1 MSVFTILF
9 VSDLCGKAGRQAAAH
24 MIKPLREKY
33 NVDYVICN
41 VENAAGG
48 FGVTPEMSR
57 KAFSYGIDMQT
68 SGNHIWD
75 RYDIVHHLKTNP
87 KLLRPANYPNGV
99 PGFGYYLDEI
109 DDVKI
114 ATINLMGRTYMKD
127 IDCPFITA
135 DRIIS
140 HVSQET
146 NLIFIDMHAEATSEK
161 QAMLYY
167 LDGDVSAIV
176 GTHTHIQTADEY
188 VTPNGTAYITD
199 VGMTGPY
206 DSIIGME
213 KEPSLQRFITG
224 MPKRFTTATDDV
236 RLSGVIIQIDR
247 ENGKAISI
255 ERIMYNFDIDT
266 FKPEDIT
273 GIKKE
278 ENETEIVP
286 GEEEQGSQDTT
297 EEEQGS
303 PDVTEEE

>member
-1 MSVFTILF
+1 MKDHLMSVFTILF
-9 VSDLCGKAGRQAAAH
+9 VSDLCGKAGRQVADH
-24 MIKPLREKY
+24 IIKPLREKY

-48 FGVTPEMSR
+48 FGITPEMSR

-75 RYDIVHHLKTNP
+75 RYDIVHYLKTNP
-87 KLLRPANYPNGV
+87 KLLRPANFPNGV
-99 PGFGYYLDEI
+99 PGFGYYIDEI

-135 DRIIS
+135 DKILSHIS
-140 HVSQET
+140 KET

-236 RLSGVIIQIDR
+236 RLAGVVIQLDR
-247 ENGKAISI
+247 ESGKAISI
-255 ERIMYNFDIDT
+255 ERIIYNFDIDT

-278 ENETEIVP
+278 ENETEIATS
-286 GEEEQGSQDTT
+286 EEEQSSQDAT
-297 EEEQGS
+297 EEE
-303 PDVTEEE
+303 

>member
-1 MSVFTILF
+1 
-9 VSDLCGKAGRQAAAH
+9 

-48 FGVTPEMSR
+48 FGITPEMSR
-57 KAFSYGIDMQT
+57 KAYSYGIDMQT

-75 RYDIVHHLKTNP
+75 RYDIVPYLKTNP
-87 KLLRPANYPNGV
+87 KLLRPGNFPRGV
-99 PGFGYYLDEI
+99 PGYGYLIDEVNG
-109 DDVKI
+109 VKV
-114 ATINLMGRTYMKD
+114 ATVNLMGRTYMKD

-135 DRIIS
+135 DKIIG
-140 HVSQET
+140 HIGEET
-146 NLIFIDMHAEATSEK
+146 KIIFIDMHAEATSEK

-176 GTHTHIQTADEY
+176 GTHTHIQTADEH
-188 VTPNGTAYITD
+188 VSPNGTAYITD

-224 MPKRFTTATDDV
+224 MPKRFTTATGDV
-236 RLSGVIIQIDR
+236 RLAGVVIQIDK
-247 ENGKAISI
+247 ETGKAINI
-255 ERIMYNFDIDT
+255 ERIMYNFDIES

-273 GIKKE
+273 GIKE
-278 ENETEIVP
+278 TDDETEDESV
-286 GEEEQGSQDTT
+286 ENDQDSSDKT
-297 EEEQGS
+297 EEE
-303 PDVTEEE
+303 

>member
-9 VSDLCGKAGRQAAAH
+9 VSDLCGKAGRQAASH
-24 MIKPLREKY
+24 MIKPIREKY
-33 NVDYVICN
+33 NVDYVVCN

-48 FGVTPEMSR
+48 FGITPEMSR
-57 KAFSYGIDMQT
+57 KAYSYGIDMQT

-75 RYDIVHHLKTNP
+75 RYDIVHYLKTNP
-87 KLLRPANYPNGV
+87 KLLRPANYPKGV
-99 PGFGYYLDEI
+99 PGFGYYLDEVNG
-109 DDVKI
+109 VKI

-127 IDCPFITA
+127 IDCPFIAA
-135 DRIIS
+135 DKIIA
-140 HVSQET
+140 HVREET
-146 NLIFIDMHAEATSEK
+146 NIIFVDMHAEATSEK

-176 GTHTHIQTADEY
+176 GTHTHIQTADEH
-188 VTPNGTAYITD
+188 VSPHGTAYISD

-224 MPKRFTTATDDV
+224 MPKRFTTATGDV
-236 RLSGVIIQIDR
+236 RLAGVIIKLDQ
-247 ENGKAISI
+247 ESGKAVSI
-255 ERIMYNFDIDT
+255 ERLMLNFDIDT

-278 ENETEIVP
+278 EI
-286 GEEEQGSQDTT
+286 TT
-297 EEEQGS
+297 EEVSGEVEQNS
-303 PDVTEEE
+303 TDDVEKEQNSTDVTEEE

>member
-1 MSVFTILF
+1 MKDHLMSVFTILF

-48 FGVTPEMSR
+48 FGITPEMSR

-75 RYDIVHHLKTNP
+75 RYDIVHYLKTNP
-87 KLLRPANYPNGV
+87 KLLRPANFPNGV
-99 PGFGYYLDEI
+99 PGFGYYIDEI

-135 DRIIS
+135 DKVIS
-140 HVSQET
+140 HISKET

-236 RLSGVIIQIDR
+236 RLAGVVIQLDR
-247 ENGKAISI
+247 ESGKAISI
-255 ERIMYNFDIDT
+255 ERIIYNFDIDT

-273 GIKKE
+273 GIKNE
-278 ENETEIVP
+278 ESETEIVP
-286 GEEEQGSQDTT
+286 REEEQGSQDAT
-297 EEEQGS
+297 EEE
-303 PDVTEEE
+303 

>member
-33 NVDYVICN
+33 KVDYVICN

-99 PGFGYYLDEI
+99 PGFGYYIDEI

-146 NLIFIDMHAEATSEK
+146 NLIFVDMHAEATSEK

-236 RLSGVIIQIDR
+236 RLAGVVIQIDR

>member
-48 FGVTPEMSR
+48 FGITPEMSR
-57 KAFSYGIDMQT
+57 KAYSYGIDMQT

-75 RYDIVHHLKTNP
+75 RYEIVPYLKTNP
-87 KLLRPANYPNGV
+87 KLLRPANFPHGV
-99 PGFGYYLDEI
+99 PGFGYFIDEVNG
-109 DDVKI
+109 VKI
-114 ATINLMGRTYMKD
+114 ATVNLMGRTYMKD

-135 DRIIS
+135 DKIIA

-146 NLIFIDMHAEATSEK
+146 NLIFVDMHAEATSEK

-176 GTHTHIQTADEY
+176 GTHTHIQTADEHIS
-188 VTPNGTAYITD
+188 PNGTAYISD
-199 VGMTGPY
+199 AGMTGPY

-224 MPKRFTTATDDV
+224 MPKRFTTATGDV
-236 RLSGVIIQIDR
+236 RLAGVLIKVDS
-247 ENGKAISI
+247 ESGKAISI
-255 ERIMYNFDIDT
+255 ERIILNFDIDT

-273 GIKKE
+273 GIKKSYDEANNDEAEGKDQDSEDEIIE
-278 ENETEIVP
+278 E
-286 GEEEQGSQDTT
+286 
-297 EEEQGS
+297 
-303 PDVTEEE
+303 